1 MLTHP
6 LVELIH
12 ADTRMDRHGEG
23 NRRSPCL
30 KQMSVPIILL
40 MLGALLLQ
48 LLCSPPYLR
57 RNKIGISCIML
68 PVPSTT
74 WMEKYATLV
83 TVIFL
88 SNVHEQAM
96 AMQKFFL
103 AL

>member
-1 MLTHP
+1 
-6 LVELIH
+6 
-12 ADTRMDRHGEG
+12 
-23 NRRSPCL
+23 
-30 KQMSVPIILL
+30 
-40 MLGALLLQ
+40 
-48 LLCSPPYLR
+48 
-57 RNKIGISCIML
+57 ML